1 MKNFKEISSR
11 FVVSPVVLLSRIL
24 VIISTISLTVMMMLT
39 VSDVFLRYL
48 VKSPIP
54 DSQQMTEYL
63 MICVA
68 FLAMAW
74 VAVKNEHITVDLIV
88 PRFPLRVQE
97 IFDSVTYLLG
107 LGMVVLIS
115 WRTFLE
121 APTVKEI
128 GFDTLILEI
137 PQYPFFI
144 ILGFGLA
151 ALALVMIIQVVQHIY
166 KAVKG

>member
-1 MKNFKEISSR
+1 
-11 FVVSPVVLLSRIL
+11 
-24 VIISTISLTVMMMLT
+24 
-39 VSDVFLRYL
+39 
-48 VKSPIP
+48 
-54 DSQQMTEYL
+54 MTEYL

-74 VAVKNEHITVDLIV
+74 VAVKGEHITVDLIV
-88 PRFPLRVQE
+88 PRFSQRVQE

-115 WRTFLE
+115 WRTFME
-121 APTVKEI
+121 TPAVREI
-128 GFDTLILEI
+128 GYDTLILDI
-137 PQYPFFI
+137 PRFPFFI

-151 ALALVMIIQVVQHIY
+151 VLALVMLIQFLQHLY